1 MKRVAALL
9 LASACGGAR
18 PDIAAGPSS
27 DSLVLERRIASDES
41 SDHPFGYIQSVLP
54 VGERIYLSQWQERA
68 ILAYDSAG
76 QFVRA
81 IGRAGS
87 APGEFRSVWWV
98 GMIADTLW
106 VADPLQD
113 RITAFDSGGALL
125 SVQTVTVQVPGWPRK
140 GLSRGLT
147 SAGIVVEGSWSFDE
161 LHADAIPSMIPVAI
175 SDRNGSRVRII
186 DRVDRGR
193 ESFGVFT
200 SDGAGL
206 IGQQPFADTPTIL
219 PDPRGRGFA
228 IVRREVTGSGPT
240 LSVATYGAA
249 AETLFARMLQPRREP
264 LTDPVFD
271 SVANE
276 ILQRAP
282 RRDPSAFFRPDFVP
296 ASGNAIFAAD
306 GALWVQLGRRESPE
320 WAVLEPNGEC
330 RARVTLKFA
339 GRLEA
344 VDGWRIWV
352 VETDSLDVPSVVRYR
367 VVPRMPA
374 DTGC

>member
-1 MKRVAALL
+1 
-9 LASACGGAR
+9 
-18 PDIAAGPSS
+18 
-27 DSLVLERRIASDES
+27 
-41 SDHPFGYIQSVLP
+41 
-54 VGERIYLSQWQERA
+54 
-68 ILAYDSAG
+68 
-76 QFVRA
+76 
-81 IGRAGS
+81 
-87 APGEFRSVWWV
+87 
-98 GMIADTLW
+98 
-106 VADPLQD
+106 
-113 RITAFDSGGALL
+113 
-125 SVQTVTVQVPGWPRK
+125 
-140 GLSRGLT
+140 
-147 SAGIVVEGSWSFDE
+147 
-161 LHADAIPSMIPVAI
+161 MIPVAI